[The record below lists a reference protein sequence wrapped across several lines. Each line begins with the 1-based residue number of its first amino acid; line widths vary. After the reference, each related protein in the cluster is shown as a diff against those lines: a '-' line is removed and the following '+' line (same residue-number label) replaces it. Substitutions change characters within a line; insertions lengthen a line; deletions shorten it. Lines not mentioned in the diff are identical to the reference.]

1 MSSLLAVSSRCLNI
15 WRTDAT
21 QHLQILSLGM
31 RKIIGK
37 ITKIFTKSGWWNIH
51 LLQNLI
57 FMIQSCLEYQIP
69 RKKERSR
76 LAPNVTIKPNLCENP
91 TYTTNVTNKFHL
103 WKNSGFNLEMIEKKK
118 QVEKI
123 IRLDRICKFIS
134 QKNGMKK
141 GNNICQDWTGHRSGD
156 KAVVGRY
163 WCCALG
169 RYW

>member
-1 MSSLLAVSSRCLNI
+1 MPSLLAASSRFVNM

-76 LAPNVTIKPNLCENP
+76 LAANVTIKPNLCENP
-91 TYTTNVTNKFHL
+91 TYTNIGPILSDSDNFFIFWSALMSESSSICV
-103 WKNSGFNLEMIEKKK
+103 KKILGPIK
-118 QVEKI
+118 KV
-123 IRLDRICKFIS
+123 
-134 QKNGMKK
+134 MKK
-141 GNNICQDWTGHRSGD
+141 GTSGKD
-156 KAVVGRY
+156 NKIG
-163 WCCALG
+163 
-169 RYW
+169 